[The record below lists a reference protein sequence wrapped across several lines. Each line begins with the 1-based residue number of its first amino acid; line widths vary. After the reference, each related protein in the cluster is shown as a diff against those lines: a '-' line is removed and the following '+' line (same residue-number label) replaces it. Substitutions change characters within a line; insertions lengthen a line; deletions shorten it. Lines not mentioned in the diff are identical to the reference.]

1 MASLVLASSS
11 QRRIDILKEN
21 GYQPIIMVPNVEEHL
36 PEGISPQEG
45 VMFLALKK
53 ALSVEQLCEDG
64 DLILAG
70 DTIVLLDEIIGK
82 PVSQDDAYRILAQL
96 NGKTHS
102 VLTGVAIVKAKTLK
116 RMAFYETTYVTFK
129 NYSEKNIIDY
139 IQTNEPYDK
148 AGGYA
153 IQGAF
158 GKYVDHI
165 QGDRDN
171 VIGLPWKRV
180 QDELNKIEAGI

>member
-1 MASLVLASSS
+1 M
-11 QRRIDILKEN
+11 LKEN
-21 GYQPIIMVPNVEEHL
+21 GYQPIIMAPKVDETL
-36 PEGISPQEG
+36 PEAISPQEG

-53 ALSVEQLCEDG
+53 ALWAEDLCQEG
-64 DLILAG
+64 DLILAA
-70 DTIVLLDEIIGK
+70 DTIVLLDQIIGK
-82 PVSQDDAYRILAQL
+82 PLSQDEAYQILAQL
-96 NGKTHS
+96 NGKTHR
-102 VLTGVAIVKAKTLK
+102 VLTGVAIIKAKTSK

-129 NYSEKNIIDY
+129 KYSEKNIRDY

-171 VIGLPWKRV
+171 VIGLPLKRV
-180 QDELNKIEAGI
+180 LDEINKIEARI